1 MTRLVLIICIVLSAV
16 FHIHTD
22 KGGVSKSLVI
32 SLSNLTNNTEQIVQ
46 TLETTFKQQR
56 DVLRALNNT
65 STELPL
71 ANTIHSDIAQ
81 IPSLAGTNASALINA
96 IVGSFNNTRG
106 VLVIA
111 GPLLDNLGTALAQVL
126 QSVIEF
132 VQQVLRIVIRIL
144 RDVANTLQGT
154 FQQFLTD
161 LGRLGDIL
169 INNLAN
175 AVLTQLTDS
184 NQAVAKLGDIF
195 NGIIGNS
202 STLTPAQTL
211 ILARIINNVLGL
223 QNSLSDLIAQ
233 ILKAVNA
240 LLQALIKA
248 LQGIS
253 NSLLSSLTVALAEL
267 GSNSGGN
274 GRRSIA

>member
-1 MTRLVLIICIVLSAV
+1 MLVSSC
-16 FHIHTD
+16 
-22 KGGVSKSLVI
+22 
-32 SLSNLTNNTEQIVQ
+32 
-46 TLETTFKQQR
+46 
-56 DVLRALNNT
+56 
-65 STELPL
+65 
-71 ANTIHSDIAQ
+71 
-81 IPSLAGTNASALINA
+81 
-96 IVGSFNNTRG
+96 
-106 VLVIA
+106 
-111 GPLLDNLGTALAQVL
+111 PLLNNLGTALAQVL
-126 QSVIEF
+126 QSVIEL
-132 VQQVLRIVIRIL
+132 VQQVLRVVIRIL

-223 QNSLSDLIAQ
+223 QNSLSNLIAQ

-248 LQGIS
+248 LQGIL

-274 GRRSIA
+274 G